1 MLKSNEIIEIIKFVN
16 GSTVDEVHYEHEGF
30 SLRVKNQNLQS
41 AEKAGVEP
49 ILKEAASKG
58 NDVKE
63 VYQEE
68 TAVQPEQDKSEETQ
82 NHFHE
87 ITSPMVGTFY
97 ASPSP
102 EEPSYVNV
110 GDKVAEDTVLCVL
123 EAMKMFN
130 DIQADVKGEI
140 IEVLVNNGELVEYGQ
155 PLFLVKPE

>member
-16 GSTVDEVHYEHEGF
+16 GSTVDEIHYEHEGF
-30 SLRVKNQNLQS
+30 SLRVKNQNLHS
-41 AEKAGVEP
+41 VENAAAESIG
-49 ILKEAASKG
+49 KEAVSEG

-63 VYQEE
+63 VYKEK
-68 TAVQPEQDKSEETQ
+68 TAVQPEQDKPEETQ
-82 NHFHE
+82 NHLHK

-97 ASPSP
+97 ISPSP
-102 EEPSYVNV
+102 EESPYVNV

-130 DIQADVKGEI
+130 DIQAEVKGEI

-155 PLFLVKPE
+155 PLFLLKSE